1 MLNRLGEK
9 ENVNSL
15 MNELESEYSEL
26 EVEIKRAAEMD
37 AKELMRLEK

>member
-26 EVEIKRAAEMD
+26 EVEIKRATEMD